1 MGQYS
6 TSVCTQNALSESS
19 KTPNILL
26 VAPYPVAP
34 VTSGGKIRVFEM
46 ARLLARRDFN
56 VTVLAPF
63 KPGQRSHYDPSCGFE
78 LKQIPYPFLLPL
90 ALGDRPLPYGH
101 WASYHP
107 GLGVALRSYFARFD
121 VVQFEQAYWGGLA
134 AVTRADQVVTY
145 DAHNV
150 EFDYLTSEADSE
162 WARRWTAARALYAE
176 GVLCRRADLTVC
188 CTQEDAD
195 RLAELY
201 SIEPE
206 TMMLAPN
213 GIQPLPELPEAGESA
228 PPAELRSDWPR
239 YRRWAIFSGSDVA
252 HNRAAVEWILDTLA
266 PSMEQRCGF
275 IIHGGVSRSVP
286 SDRTAQNVFLD
297 PDWDAVGRYAGT
309 GVVGLNPVTQG
320 SGMNLKLLNYLA
332 MGLPTVS
339 TPFGMR
345 GCRELEPLVTVRSL
359 ERFAEG
365 VETAQAPGSRRT
377 DLLKSYEW
385 TTICDRTAQRL
396 HALLAERRR

>member
-1 MGQYS
+1 M
-6 TSVCTQNALSESS
+6 SESS
-19 KTPNILL
+19 KTPKILL

-46 ARLLARRDFN
+46 ARLLARRRFN

-63 KPGQRSHYDPSCGFE
+63 KPGQRAHHDSSYGFE
-78 LKQIPYPFLLPL
+78 LKQIPYPFVLPL
-90 ALGDRPLPYGH
+90 VLGDRPLPYGH

-107 GLGVALRSYFARFD
+107 GLGAALRRYFARFD

-134 AVTRADQVVTY
+134 AATSPGQVVTY

-162 WARRWTAARALYAE
+162 WARRWTAKRALHAE

-201 SIEPE
+201 SIAPE

-213 GIQPLPELPEAGESA
+213 GIQPLAQPATTGPPSELHA
-228 PPAELRSDWPR
+228 DWTR
-239 YRRWAIFSGSDVA
+239 YPRWAIFSGSDVA
-252 HNRAAVEWILDTLA
+252 HNRAAVEWILGTLA
-266 PSMEQRCGF
+266 PSMANRCGF
-275 IIHGGVSRSVP
+275 VIHGGVSRSVP
-286 SDRTAQNVFLD
+286 PDRTAANVFLD
-297 PDWDAVGRYAGT
+297 PDWDGVGRYAGT
-309 GVVGLNPVTQG
+309 GIVGLNPVTQG

-345 GCRELEPLVTVRSL
+345 GCRELDALATVRSL
-359 ERFAEG
+359 ESFAEG
-365 VETAQAPGSRRT
+365 IEAARAPGSERM

-385 TTICDRTAQRL
+385 TTICDRTAERL
-396 HALLAERRR
+396 HALLAERRG